1 MAFPTETVYGLG
13 ADALDAAA
21 VEKIFEVKGR
31 PVDNPIIVHI
41 ARKEDVFKYAKVYER
56 EKVLVDKL
64 IEKFWPGPLTLILKK
79 ASQVPDAVTAGLD
92 SVAIRMPSHPVALG
106 LIRAAGVP
114 IAAPSANVSGRPS
127 PTDAEHVLD
136 DLNGQIPLL
145 IDSGP
150 TEIGLESTVVDLTV
164 EPPMLMRPGGVSL
177 EDLTYV
183 LRNISIHPSI
193 KMHEY
198 SAAEAA
204 KAPGMKYRH
213 YAPDVELV
221 VIEGSPNKIGQ
232 KISDLVNDYRKEG
245 KKTAILGLG
254 SQNPDVA
261 AKELFKQLRTL
272 EKSVDVIIVEGLPE
286 AGVGLAVMNRLRKAA
301 SKLIKV

>member
-1 MAFPTETVYGLG
+1 
-13 ADALDAAA
+13 
-21 VEKIFEVKGR
+21 
-31 PVDNPIIVHI
+31 
-41 ARKEDVFKYAKVYER
+41 
-56 EKVLVDKL
+56 
-64 IEKFWPGPLTLILKK
+64 
-79 ASQVPDAVTAGLD
+79 
-92 SVAIRMPSHPVALG
+92 
-106 LIRAAGVP
+106 
-114 IAAPSANVSGRPS
+114 
-127 PTDAEHVLD
+127 
-136 DLNGQIPLL
+136 
-145 IDSGP
+145 
-150 TEIGLESTVVDLTV
+150 
-164 EPPMLMRPGGVSL
+164 
-177 EDLTYV
+177 
-183 LRNISIHPSI
+183 
-193 KMHEY
+193 
-198 SAAEAA
+198 
-204 KAPGMKYRH
+204 MKYRH